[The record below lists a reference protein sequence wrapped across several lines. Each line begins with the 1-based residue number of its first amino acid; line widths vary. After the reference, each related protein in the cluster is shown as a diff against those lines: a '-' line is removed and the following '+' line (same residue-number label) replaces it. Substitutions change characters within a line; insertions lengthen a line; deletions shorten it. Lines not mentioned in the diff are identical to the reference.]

1 MVLGRQEA
9 LVVLGFFLRLRR
21 VAVGKVS
28 VEKHGGGDAVQL
40 FIYFVL
46 KKVIEPTTV
55 SKENVKEKIQ
65 KNNIQKIINNRNN
78 NNKQFS
84 NSHKPN
90 RKGLVAGVV
99 DLVRHQFHAG
109 HLPPG
114 ASIGALRHALREALF
129 AAQRLVGFHGLHHL
143 PHLGHG
149 LVVLGQMRRLAF
161 CCHDV

>member
-55 SKENVKEKIQ
+55 SKENVKKKFKKITS
-65 KNNIQKIINNRNN
+65 KK
-78 NNKQFS
+78 
-84 NSHKPN
+84 
-90 RKGLVAGVV
+90 
-99 DLVRHQFHAG
+99 
-109 HLPPG
+109 
-114 ASIGALRHALREALF
+114 
-129 AAQRLVGFHGLHHL
+129 
-143 PHLGHG
+143 
-149 LVVLGQMRRLAF
+149 
-161 CCHDV
+161 